1 MKRFYGGCISR
12 KTVPFA
18 AFGKVDGV
26 DERYGKPDMKIPVIV
41 IGSGGHARVLLDTL
55 RLLAVPVVG
64 VTDIIPQQ
72 ISEAPYLG
80 NDEAI
85 LDYRT
90 DAIQLVNGLGSVNS
104 TRRRRLVFE
113 RFSMAGFSFATLI
126 HPSATISPGARMAEG
141 GQVMAGAV
149 IQPGSCIGF
158 NSIVNTRASIDH
170 DCDIGS
176 HVHLAP
182 SVTLSGG
189 VRVGDE
195 THIGTGTVVIQ
206 GVKIGRSCLI
216 GAGSLILKDIPPG
229 SIVYGSPARVVGRQ
243 IL

>member
-1 MKRFYGGCISR
+1 MKRFCGDCISR
-12 KTVPFA
+12 KTAPFA
-18 AFGKVDGV
+18 VFGKVDDL

-41 IGSGGHARVLLDTL
+41 IGSGGHARVLLDIL
-55 RLLAVPVVG
+55 QLLAVPVIG
-64 VTDIIPQQ
+64 VTDIIPRQ
-72 ISEAPYLG
+72 IPGAPYLG

-104 TRRRRLVFE
+104 TRKRRLVFE
-113 RFSMAGFSFATLI
+113 RFSLAGFSFASLI
-126 HPSATISPGARMAEG
+126 HPSATISPGVRIAEG

-149 IQPGSCIGF
+149 LQPGSNIGA
-158 NSIVNTRASIDH
+158 NTIVNTRASIDH

-182 SVTLSGG
+182 GVTLSGG

-195 THIGTGTVVIQ
+195 THIGTGAVVIQ
-206 GVKIGRSCLI
+206 SVKIGSSCLI
-216 GAGSLILKDIPPG
+216 GAGSLVLKDIPPG
-229 SIVYGSPARVVGRQ
+229 SIAYGSPARVVGRQ